1 MPGHGFPYDDDEL
14 GGDAEFERDREAEEN
29 AAREEAYDR
38 LCEMGPGGMGDLDL
52 RAAAQHAQVVGD
64 AAAER
69 RADDV
74 LASRRSV

>member
-1 MPGHGFPYDDDEL
+1 MRGSGWPFSEDERHGAADE
-14 GGDAEFERDREAEEN
+14 EREMEMEAD
-29 AAREEAYDR
+29 AAREAAYDR

-64 AAAER
+64 AGTER

-74 LASRRSV
+74 LDSRRAG